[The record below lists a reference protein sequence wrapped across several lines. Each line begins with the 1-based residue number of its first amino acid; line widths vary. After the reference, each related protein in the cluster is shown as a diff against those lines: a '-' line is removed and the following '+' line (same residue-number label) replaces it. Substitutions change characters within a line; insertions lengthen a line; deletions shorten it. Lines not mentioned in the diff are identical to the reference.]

1 MSWSIW
7 LVPSSVWLGAVWSKH
22 GLKCC
27 KSAPL
32 YADVRSHL
40 SGSPAI
46 QPLAAS
52 EESWHRLVFI
62 STGADYLFLLLL
74 LLLLLFFFFTGMNW
88 KLHSRFPGQIHLA
101 TQFTNGVKW
110 HFQNFSLEAGF
121 LWSKEKK
128 NETSLPSLA
137 ETTELEVRGLSQIN
151 FWDISLHPTFV
162 QPNQLTITCGL

>member
-1 MSWSIW
+1 MVYLTCAVIGLVGRGVIKTWTEVLQECAFICWRPITPLWFPCNSAIGCKWGKLAPFSFYFYRSRLLISI
-7 LVPSSVWLGAVWSKH
+7 
-22 GLKCC
+22 
-27 KSAPL
+27 
-32 YADVRSHL
+32 
-40 SGSPAI
+40 I
-46 QPLAAS
+46 
-52 EESWHRLVFI
+52 I
-62 STGADYLFLLLL
+62 IIIII
-74 LLLLLFFFFTGMNW
+74 FFFFTGMNW